1 MKTVSRTRK
10 CVGCLALMAVLLVA
24 ADRYYPA
31 VLNALGV
38 GTKVVVD
45 RNAGLDIVAA
55 ARSQIGVTVRYV
67 PRYEPIECPNGDVP
81 RERGVCTDVL
91 IRALRDSRGVDL
103 QPLIYTDMK
112 WHRWAY
118 PLKSVFQS
126 VDSSIVHRR
135 VLNMECYSR
144 RRGWT
149 VLSNA
154 VADFLPG
161 DIVTCRVSGTL
172 PHVMIVS
179 DRCDTNGVPLVIHN
193 IGRGTKEDSYLFA
206 NAVEGHFRCPTVD
219 KVNWKKGGKDR

>member
-1 MKTVSRTRK
+1 MD
-10 CVGCLALMAVLLVA
+10 GLALLIVLLIAV
-24 ADRYYPA
+24 DRHYPA
-31 VLNALGV
+31 IMGKLGFGV
-38 GTKVVVD
+38 GVPSE
-45 RNAGLDIVAA
+45 RNAGLDIVTA
-55 ARSQIGVTVRYV
+55 ARSQIGVTVKYV
-67 PRYEPIECPNGDVP
+67 PAYEAIEYPNGDVP

-91 IRALRDSRGVDL
+91 IRALRDARGIDL
-103 QPLIYTDMK
+103 QPLIYNDMK

-219 KVNWKKGGKDR
+219 KVNCKKGGKDR

>member
-1 MKTVSRTRK
+1 MLRK
-10 CVGCLALMAVLLVA
+10 CFDIVMLVVVLLIA
-24 ADRYYPA
+24 ADRYYP
-31 VLNALGV
+31 VVMCALAFGANS
-38 GTKVVVD
+38 KVE
-45 RNAGLDIVAA
+45 RNAGLDIVTA
-55 ARSQIGVTVRYV
+55 ARSQIGVTVKYV
-67 PRYEPIECPNGDVP
+67 PAYEAIEYPNGDVP

-91 IRALRDSRGVDL
+91 IRALRDARGIDL
-103 QPLIYTDMK
+103 QPLIYNDMK

-206 NAVEGHFRCPTVD
+206 NVVEGHFRCPTVD

>member
-1 MKTVSRTRK
+1 MRGVFGSDGRAAGRSGSVLS
-10 CVGCLALMAVLLVA
+10 CGFERIGRWHEGGCGSQCRIGHRCGGAF
-24 ADRYYPA
+24 ADWRD
-31 VLNALGV
+31 G
-38 GTKVVVD
+38 
-45 RNAGLDIVAA
+45 
-55 ARSQIGVTVRYV
+55 QI
-67 PRYEPIECPNGDVP
+67 RYEPIECPNGDVP

-112 WHRWAY
+112 WHRWAD